1 MDVCRIGHSQEI
13 LYLAIKLAKSFE
25 NTFLSLPPILASVGN
40 FPNLLVSLQEKL
52 SGSDHAAARRQ
63 ICSDVPTSS
72 IILLF
77 HFLKQNC
84 PVFHCA
90 ESPSGKESVS

>member
-63 ICSDVPTSS
+63 ICSDVPTQAKLSGLPLCS
-72 IILLF
+72 KPIWQGVCILM
-77 HFLKQNC
+77 QI
-84 PVFHCA
+84 
-90 ESPSGKESVS
+90 